1 MIVETKRK
9 EVLFVVNP
17 ISGIHEKSDIQI
29 KANQLLDLNR
39 FNLKFKF
46 TEFVGHAEILAR
58 QAVLDG
64 VDIVVAVGG
73 DGTVNEVAKSL
84 FNTSVSMAVIP
95 CGSGNGLARH
105 LKISR
110 GIDEALRLLNDGKV
124 CLVDTGT
131 IAGRFF
137 VGAAGL
143 GFDALIAS
151 RFSTVKRRG
160 FLTYAALFIRYY
172 FSYEP
177 KIFNLSNSGQN
188 TGSQYF
194 VFSFLNSSQYGNGT
208 VISPKS
214 VIDDGFLEVVSIKKL
229 PFYLLPIYA
238 YRLFRGTL
246 KNDRYYNSFS
256 VKAISV
262 QVENALAHVDGES
275 LVLPN
280 AFEVKVCE
288 RSLWVVVAS

>member
-1 MIVETKRK
+1 MTVDTKQK
-9 EVLFVVNP
+9 NVLFIVNP
-17 ISGIHEKSDIQI
+17 ISGVCKNNNIQT

-39 FNLKFKF
+39 FNLKFKL
-46 TEFVGHAEILAR
+46 TECVGHAAVLAQ
-58 QAVLDG
+58 QAVIEG

-73 DGTVNEVAKSL
+73 DGTVNEVAKALVNS
-84 FNTSVSMAVIP
+84 SVAMAVIP
-95 CGSGNGLARH
+95 IGSGNGLARH
-105 LKISR
+105 LKIPCNVD
-110 GIDEALRLLNDGKV
+110 GALRLMNEGRVQLI
-124 CLVDTGT
+124 DTGA

-151 RFSTVKRRG
+151 RFSGVRRRG
-160 FLTYAALFIRYY
+160 FLTYAALFVRYY
-172 FSYEP
+172 FSYKP
-177 KIFNLSNSGQN
+177 KTFSLIGLAQDI
-188 TGSQYF
+188 GSECF

-229 PFYLLPIYA
+229 PLYLLPIYA

-256 VKAISV
+256 IKTLSV
-262 QVENALAHVDGES
+262 EVENAVAHVDGEV

-280 AFEVKVCE
+280 AFEVKVFE
-288 RSLWVVVAS
+288 KSLWVVVSC